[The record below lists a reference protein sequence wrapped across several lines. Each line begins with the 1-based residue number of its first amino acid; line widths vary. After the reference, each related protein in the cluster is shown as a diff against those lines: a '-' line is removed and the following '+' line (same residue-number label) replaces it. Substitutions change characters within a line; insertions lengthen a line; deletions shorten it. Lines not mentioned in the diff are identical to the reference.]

1 MPRWK
6 TQAPS
11 DYIRERMRFSLR
23 PLDAPPGPRPVL
35 TLIEQVGSNDLLV
48 LSTDY
53 PHRQF
58 DTPAETLSKITLPDG
73 SDAKVMAEDTRALYK
88 LPVCAGR
95 A

>member
-1 MPRWK
+1 M
-6 TQAPS
+6 
-11 DYIRERMRFSLR
+11 
-23 PLDAPPGPRPVL
+23 L
-35 TLIEQVGSNDLLV
+35 TLIEQLGSKDLLV

-58 DTPAETLSKITLPDG
+58 DTPAEALPKITLPDG
-73 SDAKVMAEDTRALYK
+73 SDAKVMAENTRALYK